1 MRNGLQLERLKA
13 QGVSEVFSLVFVLV
27 FYPQIVHGTAAPA
40 AEHYTGTMVLPI
52 DLFTEKGTKIEKG
65 KYAVEI
71 SPAENRWTLSFL
83 SESKSRIEVK
93 GNAATGDPFVLPATI
108 PLLGTH
114 YLRP

>member
-1 MRNGLQLERLKA
+1 MDKGLQLERLKA
-13 QGVSEVFSLVFVLV
+13 QSASEVFSLVLFVLA

-71 SPAENRWTLSFL
+71 TPAENRWTLSFL

-93 GNAATGDPFVLPATI
+93 GNAVTG
-108 PLLGTH
+108 
-114 YLRP
+114 